1 MRALLVLHDR
11 EVTISEWDRRFLLQ
25 SAMGITLALTVL
37 GGAVIVVFY
46 LNPVMISPPKHTT
59 LFYSTTID
67 FNALGYPE
75 SDIVARYLVSS
86 TWSSVTTLAYMTI
99 VLGGSLMATIYR
111 LGSGGQVRPGE
122 TTVPAVAPAP
132 AKRRWRKRPKCR
144 RPIRQAPA

>member
-1 MRALLVLHDR
+1 
-11 EVTISEWDRRFLLQ
+11 
-25 SAMGITLALTVL
+25 MGITLALTVL
-37 GGAVIVVFY
+37 GGAVIVAFY
-46 LNPVMISPPKHTT
+46 LNPVMISPAKHTT

-67 FNALGYPE
+67 FNSLGYPE

-86 TWSSVTTLAYMTI
+86 TWSSVTTLAYMII

-132 AKRRWRKRPKCR
+132 AKRRSKRPR
-144 RPIRQAPA
+144 VDARYRPGLLAGHRILQPVKSSAGYPPY